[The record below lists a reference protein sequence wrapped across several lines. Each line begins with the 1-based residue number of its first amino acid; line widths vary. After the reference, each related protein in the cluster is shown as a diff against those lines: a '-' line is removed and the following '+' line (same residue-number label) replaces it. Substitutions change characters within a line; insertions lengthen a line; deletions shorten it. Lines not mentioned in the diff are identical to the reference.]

1 MVDWTPGAIFSVVV
15 IVVFESIVIST
26 TYWFYSRRDV
36 QPIKARQPI
45 LVVITDVIW
54 ALFVLGTC
62 LQRIIENSFPC
73 SGLTWVEYI
82 GVIFLGNIYIWR
94 CWILY
99 VTYSITQS
107 KLNNSDMSTVPSYL
121 RNRYYISISFFTRIA
136 IALLL
141 LLLPCAVAIKLDS
154 GTQTGD
160 GGDCQYSWA
169 RSVLVVIVAL
179 YILVLLFFAYQLR
192 QVVDGFQIKNELKFT
207 GVFAVIGIIP
217 WLLFNEEY
225 ASQNSIFPYSTL
237 SILVAIIGAFSA
249 STLWPLYRSIYRPP
263 KIVTTEIP
271 ENLESLGALIS
282 TKEGFDSFRKFLTA
296 EFSVENLLFFADIED
311 LRRKIREG
319 ADINTIKSE
328 SKRLLE
334 KYIDSDSPFQ
344 VNLADRIVHGISEK
358 MKILEEEDRI
368 DAPAKPDDDILTGK
382 PIDFPTIFDE
392 AQLSI
397 FNLMDSDSFQ
407 RYKSSKVYGNYVEE
421 IKIQLH
427 KNSVLREMD
436 II

>member
-1 MVDWTPGAIFSVVV
+1 
-15 IVVFESIVIST
+15 
-26 TYWFYSRRDV
+26 
-36 QPIKARQPI
+36 
-45 LVVITDVIW
+45 
-54 ALFVLGTC
+54 
-62 LQRIIENSFPC
+62 
-73 SGLTWVEYI
+73 
-82 GVIFLGNIYIWR
+82 
-94 CWILY
+94 
-99 VTYSITQS
+99 
-107 KLNNSDMSTVPSYL
+107 
-121 RNRYYISISFFTRIA
+121 
-136 IALLL
+136 
-141 LLLPCAVAIKLDS
+141 
-154 GTQTGD
+154 
-160 GGDCQYSWA
+160 
-169 RSVLVVIVAL
+169 
-179 YILVLLFFAYQLR
+179 
-192 QVVDGFQIKNELKFT
+192 VVDGFQIKNELKFT